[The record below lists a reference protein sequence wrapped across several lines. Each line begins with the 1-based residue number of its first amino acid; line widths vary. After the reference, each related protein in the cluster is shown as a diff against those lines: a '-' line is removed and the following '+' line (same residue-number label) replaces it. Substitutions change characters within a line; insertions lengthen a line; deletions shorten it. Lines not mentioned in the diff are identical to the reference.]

1 MESNSSS
8 KCSICQRTFNFH
20 LYPFEISSCNHIFCL
35 ECIQKTAVKN
45 NNVFICAIDN
55 TSCLNAF
62 TEMKISKIYE
72 TFLEKTKKPDSLLK
86 VFCNTHNEEK
96 IKFKCILHETL
107 LCSFCLWEHTDHKKD
122 TGFYT
127 RENIMQDIVTLEER
141 LKEMKTKMEELLSKI
156 SEIRQSK
163 RTFEKDLNMLF
174 KQIVTFLKTPF
185 CSVISNSKRYDE
197 YPINFKMD
205 SSYSSQLSSFQK
217 SQTQTKELLENID
230 TSGIMEKSLSMKPLN
245 PFPELS
251 NIVVDSTGSKD
262 FLVDMFY
269 PRKITSIVLIH
280 RASENN
286 FTSASFHSKCDGK
299 GPTLTII
306 KSENGNIFGGY
317 SSSSWT
323 SDQNGRYFSAPNSF
337 LFSLG
342 HKTKLDL
349 QDKNSTVAIY
359 CKSIYGPTFGGGHDL
374 KVGDGCGNGSISNLG
389 STYLLPN
396 SNIKFSSNEAQCY
409 LAGSKN
415 FKVLEYEV
423 YSLTLKE

>member
-1 MESNSSS
+1 MENHSSS
-8 KCSICQRTFNFH
+8 QCAICKRVFNFH
-20 LYPFEISSCNHIFCL
+20 LYPFEISSCKHIFCL
-35 ECIQKTAVKN
+35 ECIQKTAVNN
-45 NNVFICAIDN
+45 NNVFVCAIDN
-55 TSCLNAF
+55 TSCLNVF

-72 TFLEKTKKPDSLLK
+72 TFLEKIKKSDSLLK
-86 VFCNTHNEEK
+86 VICNTHNEEK

-127 RENIMQDIVTLEER
+127 RENIMQDIVILEER

-163 RTFEKDLNMLF
+163 KTFEKDLNFLF

-197 YPINFKMD
+197 YPFNFQNNP
-205 SSYSSQLSSFQK
+205 SNLSKVNSFHI
-217 SQTQTKELLENID
+217 TNVTKEILDN
-230 TSGIMEKSLSMKPLN
+230 MEKSGILEKSMSMRPLN
-245 PFPELS
+245 PFSELS
-251 NIVVDSTGSKD
+251 NIIVDSVANKD

-269 PRKITSIVLIH
+269 PKKITSTFLLY

-286 FTSASFHSKCDGK
+286 FSSATFHSKCDGK
-299 GPTLTII
+299 GSSLTII

-317 SSSSWT
+317 SSASWA
-323 SDQNGRYFSAPNSF
+323 SDQNGKYFSSPNSF
-337 LFSLG
+337 LFSVG
-342 HKTKLDL
+342 HKVKLDL
-349 QDKNSTVAIY
+349 QDQNSTVAIY
-359 CKSIYGPTFGGGHDL
+359 CKSVYGPSFGGGHDL
-374 KVGDGCGNGSISNLG
+374 KIGDGCGNGSISNLG
-389 STYLLPN
+389 STYLLPS

-409 LAGSKN
+409 MAGSKN